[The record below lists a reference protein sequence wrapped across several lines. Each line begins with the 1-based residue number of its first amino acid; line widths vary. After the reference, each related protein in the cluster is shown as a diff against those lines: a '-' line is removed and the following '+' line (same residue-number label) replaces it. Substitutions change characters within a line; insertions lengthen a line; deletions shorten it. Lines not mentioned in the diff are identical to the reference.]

1 MFAMVMYV
9 PARHM
14 GGGMKKKVV
23 ETAHATLCEGF
34 GVERSEVKVLLECV
48 EDTECNARVLDVY
61 FPILY
66 IPKNTPYEAKKRTGK
81 LLYDRLLALYPNGEM
96 KNVYLH
102 IKEHDLSNYA
112 LNGKSAA
119 FDKELKKRIETMQE
133 NLTGGQ
139 GK

>member
-9 PARHM
+9 PACHM

-34 GVERSEVKVLLECV
+34 GAERGDVKVLLECV
-48 EDTECNARVLDVY
+48 ENTECNERVLDVY

-81 LLYDRLLALYPNGEM
+81 MLYDRLLALFPGGEM

-102 IKEHDLSNYA
+102 IKEHDLTNYG

-119 FDKELKKRIETMQE
+119 FDKELKQKIETMQKD
-133 NLTGGQ
+133 LSGGQ
-139 GK
+139 EK